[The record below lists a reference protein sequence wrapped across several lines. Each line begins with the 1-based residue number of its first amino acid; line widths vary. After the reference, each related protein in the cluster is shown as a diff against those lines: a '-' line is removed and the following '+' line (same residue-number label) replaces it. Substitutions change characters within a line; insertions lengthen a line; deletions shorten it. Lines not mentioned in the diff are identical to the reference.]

1 MTDPQSEQVTDKITE
16 QMVRRL
22 ADLQEIRD
30 LSSTYMR
37 GQDRLD
43 PEAHRSVFWDDAW
56 CSYGIY
62 EGGPDGFV
70 AFAQDA
76 LRPHGANHHMI
87 GQVQIELDGD
97 EAFGE
102 VYYQAFHRLSNDAG
116 EARDLFISGRYV
128 DRYERRNGVWKMA
141 YRCELVDWVRDLP
154 AADASFRDSKMIL
167 GARKP
172 EDALYDREAMRRR
185 SR

>member
-1 MTDPQSEQVTDKITE
+1 MSDRVQL
-16 QMVRRL
+16 L
-22 ADLQEIRD
+22 ADKQEIYE
-30 LSSTYMR
+30 LSCTYMR

-62 EGGPDGFV
+62 EGDPDGFV
-70 AFAQDA
+70 EFAQNA
-76 LRPHGANHHMI
+76 LRPHRANHHLI
-87 GQVQIELDGD
+87 GQVLIEVDGD

-102 VYYQAFHRLSNDAG
+102 VYYQAFHRLGDDDA
-116 EARDLFISGRYV
+116 ARDLFISGRYV
-128 DRYERRNGVWKMA
+128 DRYERRGGVWKIA

-154 AADASFRDSKMIL
+154 ASDESFRNSAMIR

-172 EDALYDREAMRRR
+172 DDPLYDRGRMRRR
-185 SR
+185 YSGAAESEMPT

>member
-1 MTDPQSEQVTDKITE
+1 MQDPNW
-16 QMVRRL
+16 RAL
-22 ADLQEIRD
+22 ADKQAIYE
-30 LSSTYMR
+30 LSCIYMR

-43 PEAHRSVFWDDAW
+43 PQAHRSVFWDDAW

-70 AFAQDA
+70 EFAQNA
-76 LRPHGANHHMI
+76 LRAHAANHHMI
-87 GQVQIELDGD
+87 GQVLIDVAGD

-102 VYYQAFHRLSNDAG
+102 VYYQAFHRIGDG
-116 EARDLFISGRYV
+116 ESAPRDLFISGRYV
-128 DRYERRNGVWKMA
+128 DRYERRDGVWKIA

-154 AADASFRDSKMIL
+154 AADASFRDSPMIR

-172 EDALYDREAMRRR
+172 DDALYDRDAMRKR
-185 SR
+185 S